1 MKSNRFEV
9 RVNGFPLNAA
19 SKVTGLTSSLESAI
33 VIERPVKFLGDYFRD
48 WISSGDERAVEIR
61 LLNANGTT
69 FISWT
74 FSAQPIRHAY
84 SDLGEDG
91 DFTETIR
98 LIARDIRVTDR
109 HQDED
114 ELGEGRDF
122 TAPLAEDL
130 TALAGEPQ
138 AKLRAAELP
147 VFTVI
152 RTVERGGYP
161 FVFEKAD
168 EDTWYMTASTVS
180 YPDSQVQVRID
191 GRETEILYLPGNSA

>member
-9 RVNGFPLNAA
+9 LIEGRSCL
-19 SKVTGLTSSLESAI
+19 SVTGVKGLESGPEA
-33 VIERPVKFLGDYFRD
+33 VIRLVRAVRPRGGLFRD
-48 WISSGDERAVEIR
+48 WVSRGDERAVEIR

-122 TAPLAEDL
+122 TAPLAEDP
-130 TALAGEPQ
+130 EPQ
-138 AKLRAAELP
+138 AKPRAAELP
-147 VFTVI
+147 VWTVI

-168 EDTWYMTASTVS
+168 DDTWYMTASTVS

-191 GRETEILYLPGNSA
+191 SRETSVLYLPGNSA